1 MQEELWELMSQ
12 DDGLSDAPSVT
23 ESAEQSQLCLLLF
36 EATATGVESP
46 KSMRFMGHIQGL
58 DIVVLLDSRSSH
70 TFVSSSIIAQLS
82 GLSSLSYPMSVK
94 VASGTNVVCDA
105 QLLQA
110 SWQMQGC

>member
-23 ESAEQSQLCLLLF
+23 ESAEQSQLCLLLS
-36 EATATGVESP
+36 EATAIGVESP

-58 DIVVLLDSRSSH
+58 DIVVLLDSGGSH
-70 TFVSSSIIAQLS
+70 TFVSSSIAAQLS
-82 GLSSLSYPMSVK
+82 GLSSLSHPMSVK